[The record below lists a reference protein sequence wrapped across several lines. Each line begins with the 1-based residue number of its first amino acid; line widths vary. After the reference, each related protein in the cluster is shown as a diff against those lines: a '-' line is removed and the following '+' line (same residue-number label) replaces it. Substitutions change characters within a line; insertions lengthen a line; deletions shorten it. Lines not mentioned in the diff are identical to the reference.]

1 MAERRE
7 VRAPEKVDIQMTPM
21 IDIVFQLMAFFLMTF
36 KVATVEGDFDLKLPK
51 LDRVA
56 GGGALRE
63 RILVRLEADASGDLA
78 ALRIQSGPR
87 LVAGRGAP
95 SPFRVLGEHLDRRSA
110 EARAAGQDEPEIEVD
125 ADDTLRYE
133 HIVATFEAV
142 RGPAASTTRPDAEQ
156 RSPARSL
163 RFTPRRG

>member
-51 LDRVA
+51 PDRTA
-56 GGGALRE
+56 SGPKLRE
-63 RILVRLEADASGDLA
+63 RIIVRLEADAGGDLA
-78 ALRIQSGPR
+78 SLRIQSGPP
-87 LVAGRGAP
+87 LAAGRGAT
-95 SPFRVLGEHLDRRSA
+95 SPFRALASHLDRRSA
-110 EARAAGQDEPEIEVD
+110 EARAAGQEEPEIELD
-125 ADDTLRYE
+125 ADDVLRYE

-142 RGPAASTTRPDAEQ
+142 RGRPDPTNQPDRPAA
-156 RSPARSL
+156 RSI
-163 RFTPRRG
+163 RFTPRRE